1 MDNNP
6 DIFDED
12 YAGVETDS
20 DDELGMDNLVVTDL
34 DVDELKLDISSA
46 QAKANYDAAGTEVTE
61 EPDKITVAKNAAIMN
76 SEVND
81 ILDKLVEHIQMP
93 YIPAEFQR
101 VAISALGGMNNV
113 VLISPT
119 GSGKMNV
126 PLLATL
132 VLREKLGVP
141 KGVCIVTQPLSS
153 IMNQKV
159 KNDVCPAA
167 VLSMGG
173 GLTVGEDGD
182 EDDARLSCNLQ
193 DLLQG
198 SYPVLFGHPES
209 FDSKVGQYILRQLQK
224 LDRLILVCI
233 DEFHQGGTGHW
244 DTFRPN
250 MMKSSASLR
259 LYGVQGCPTLA
270 MTATATTG
278 EIREVVA
285 AMGLRSPPIILSS
298 SPIQSHLKFSIVRRP
313 SNNFGLDGTITAK
326 GGNQNL
332 SKGKF
337 GKFPPSFVRAIVNLG
352 KLCQMSLF

>member
-1 MDNNP
+1 
-6 DIFDED
+6 
-12 YAGVETDS
+12 
-20 DDELGMDNLVVTDL
+20 
-34 DVDELKLDISSA
+34 
-46 QAKANYDAAGTEVTE
+46 
-61 EPDKITVAKNAAIMN
+61 
-76 SEVND
+76 
-81 ILDKLVEHIQMP
+81 
-93 YIPAEFQR
+93 
-101 VAISALGGMNNV
+101 MNNV

-173 GLTVGEDGD
+173 GLTVGEDDGD

-224 LDRLILVCI
+224 LDRLI
-233 DEFHQGGTGHW
+233 T
-244 DTFRPN
+244 
-250 MMKSSASLR
+250 M
-259 LYGVQGCPTLA
+259 
-270 MTATATTG
+270 
-278 EIREVVA
+278 
-285 AMGLRSPPIILSS
+285 
-298 SPIQSHLKFSIVRRP
+298 
-313 SNNFGLDGTITAK
+313 
-326 GGNQNL
+326 
-332 SKGKF
+332 
-337 GKFPPSFVRAIVNLG
+337 
-352 KLCQMSLF
+352 